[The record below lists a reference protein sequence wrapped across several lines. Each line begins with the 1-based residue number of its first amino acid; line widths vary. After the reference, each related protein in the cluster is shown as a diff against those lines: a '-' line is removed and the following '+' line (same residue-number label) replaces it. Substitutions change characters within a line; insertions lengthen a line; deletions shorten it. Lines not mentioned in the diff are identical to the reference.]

1 MKAKQQSGFTLIE
14 LVMVIVILGILSA
27 VAIPLMLDRPVS
39 LRTAMLTSARAVGAN
54 PVAMALWAM
63 TILVLTLVGI
73 VTLIGLAVLLPLLG
87 HATWHAY
94 QDLVD
99 TSGLP
104 ERD

>member
-1 MKAKQQSGFTLIE
+1 MSRPPVHSPPLALPAACEPALLERFLKAE
-14 LVMVIVILGILSA
+14 
-27 VAIPLMLDRPVS
+27 
-39 LRTAMLTSARAVGAN
+39 
-54 PVAMALWAM
+54 AMALWAV